1 MYPKSTFV
9 DKGITAM
16 KRIAA
21 SLNRL
26 FQIFGRLVEATIG
39 SNGTGRALLASSA
52 PVSLDHRSSRRH
64 R

>member
-1 MYPKSTFV
+1 
-9 DKGITAM
+9 M

-26 FQIFGRLVEATIG
+26 FHLFGRLIEGTIG
-39 SNGTGRALLASSA
+39 SNGTGRALLATWG
-52 PVSLDHRSSRRH
+52 PVSIEPHSGRRY